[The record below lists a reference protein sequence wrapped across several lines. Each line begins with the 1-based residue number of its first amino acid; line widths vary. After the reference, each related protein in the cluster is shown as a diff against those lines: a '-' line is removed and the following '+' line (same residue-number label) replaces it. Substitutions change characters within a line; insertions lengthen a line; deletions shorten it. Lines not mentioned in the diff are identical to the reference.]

1 MAQATREFIRALAE
15 ANGLTIPEER
25 LDLVLRQYE
34 NFLRSLNELNSL
46 PLPLEAEP
54 AFVFGL
60 SSALA
65 TNPVPGRE
73 D

>member
-1 MAQATREFIRALAE
+1 VAQATREFVRALAE
-15 ANGLTIPEER
+15 ANGLTLPEER

-34 NFLRSLNELNSL
+34 NFLRSLNELNTL
-46 PLPLEAEP
+46 PLPVEAEP

-65 TNPVPGRE
+65 TNPVPGRK